1 MPKKS
6 QRKKKAQHED
16 FKKPKLKVGKKK
28 PQASNFTDTS
38 FKSRAIS
45 LPEQS
50 IAKDK
55 SDEITNTRNL
65 SLNDLVTQLKHYSP
79 VTRKDSIQGLRDFF
93 HKHPSI
99 LSRSLSTIVNPLSR
113 LLVDD
118 DRGVRRSLLAFFTE
132 FFLKVQK
139 FELRPFLPLL
149 IIYTCS
155 AMTHIY
161 DDIRTDSIKFME
173 LWLEIAPDVVVNEFW
188 QRIVPNYIRLLTM
201 DTSINVNSSV
211 SNIIKNS
218 IDKNQFWPQEI
229 KIEILSSFHKLLKYG
244 LTLEGNED
252 THLFFLNFLST
263 EHSKQS
269 AHFSKQHVFVDLIQ
283 NHEMA
288 EAAPPHPLT
297 STILPSLFS
306 SSITY
311 HAMQLNIFNCTT
323 STSKTEQGVDRINV
337 KVEASQHDMRNEK
350 SDYDYSTAQERVTG
364 TKDLLN
370 ILNPI
375 LLSLWLDTAPSL
387 FGTISS
393 LTRITS
399 ALQIVYLV
407 MKIMV
412 ILWRTILRIIFMKQD
427 ILDKQWIENNLT
439 PLLKHFIIYFP
450 FGAESSDVCDIKV
463 ESIIQEMN
471 IIFCELVILYLAATS
486 SNLMKVDKNKKGILI
501 NTETGSSFQKQINA
515 ETKSFFRKQKKISKA
530 ETHELHSL
538 WIEKIAEYV
547 ILTLESDSVKGENRL
562 PKVGFKSE
570 HLKNLIPTLWGL
582 LSYSNKEIQESI
594 FQAILDY
601 SKQCHSQSTAK
612 QICIKFISKI
622 LMLQSFSNYK
632 NSFCIQKES
641 SLVKSLHDWIL
652 ILPKLLCDLKTNNLE
667 TSQDILNVLCDI
679 AKRGNKSVLAE
690 EILEQLQ
697 VLLVPFF
704 YMELHNKE
712 PLYGP
717 FISLPQIH
725 QPSIK

>member
-16 FKKPKLKVGKKK
+16 FKVQLKALVNKPKLKVGKKK

-79 VTRKDSIQGLRDFF
+79 VTRKGTYISLTNSIQGLRDFF

-118 DRGVRRSLLAFFTE
+118 VRHTYLKLI
-132 FFLKVQK
+132 FLSYII
-139 FELRPFLPLL
+139 PFLLVV
-149 IIYTCS
+149 YVTGQRCS
-155 AMTHIY
+155 EVIVSILYGILPKGAKAMTHIY

-188 QRIVPNYIRLLTM
+188 QR
-201 DTSINVNSSV
+201 
-211 SNIIKNS
+211 
-218 IDKNQFWPQEI
+218 
-229 KIEILSSFHKLLKYG
+229 
-244 LTLEGNED
+244 
-252 THLFFLNFLST
+252 
-263 EHSKQS
+263 
-269 AHFSKQHVFVDLIQ
+269 
-283 NHEMA
+283 A

-323 STSKTEQGVDRINV
+323 STSKTEQGADRINV

-407 MKIMV
+407 MKIMNNAWLRNSF
-412 ILWRTILRIIFMKQD
+412 ILMLNDKQD

-538 WIEKIAEYV
+538 WIEKIAEY
-547 ILTLESDSVKGENRL
+547 SVKGENRL

-582 LSYSNKEIQESI
+582 LNYSNKEIQESI
-594 FQAILDY
+594 FQ
-601 SKQCHSQSTAK
+601 
-612 QICIKFISKI
+612 
-622 LMLQSFSNYK
+622 LQSFSNYK

-641 SLVKSLHDWIL
+641 SLVKSLQDWIL

-725 QPSIK
+725 QCKTIEFLFYCPKIINEIIFALKQVLNRDEAISIKSYVTCLVEKFSENL